1 MDNIIETVKDKI
13 EEIVAKV
20 KGNDELLSKFK
31 ANPVDTVKELLGNID
46 LPDGALD
53 NIVDGIKAKLDSAE
67 EGTVAD
73 KIGDL
78 LDKAKGLFGKD
89 E

>member
-13 EEIVAKV
+13 EEIVAQV
-20 KGNDELLSKFK
+20 KGNDELLAKFK
-31 ANPVDTVKELLGNID
+31 ANPIDTVKELLGNID

-53 NIVDGIKAKLDSAE
+53 NIVDGIKAKLDGAE
-67 EGTVAD
+67 EGSVAD

-78 LDKAKGLFGKD
+78 LDKAKGLFGKG